1 MSFRTI
7 QKFYLILFVLLN
19 TNAFAYGVPPI
30 PSSGSAVTDNKIYGG
45 LKWDFNGGIKPEAVI
60 GFRSARVNPSSYTNG
75 GDISISA
82 KFIDSFEVG
91 KARLKYFSGI
101 DTVQAEVSSG
111 YDFKQG
117 IFVGG
122 SVKAPYSNLGVDYLF
137 KSQDNKLQPYL
148 AIDTLGKYKKPNA
161 SITCPAGA
169 FYDPTYI
176 WIRDGFIDDQRCQ
189 YPLPP

>member
-1 MSFRTI
+1 
-7 QKFYLILFVLLN
+7 
-19 TNAFAYGVPPI
+19 
-30 PSSGSAVTDNKIYGG
+30 
-45 LKWDFNGGIKPEAVI
+45 
-60 GFRSARVNPSSYTNG
+60 
-75 GDISISA
+75 
-82 KFIDSFEVG
+82 
-91 KARLKYFSGI
+91 
-101 DTVQAEVSSG
+101 VQAEVSSG

-169 FYDPTYI
+169 FYDPTHI